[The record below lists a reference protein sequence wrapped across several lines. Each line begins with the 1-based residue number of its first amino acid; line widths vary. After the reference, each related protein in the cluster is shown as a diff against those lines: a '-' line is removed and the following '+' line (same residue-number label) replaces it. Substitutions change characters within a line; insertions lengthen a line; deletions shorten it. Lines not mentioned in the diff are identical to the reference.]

1 MATKTRSSMAKDAKK
16 RALMKDIDERE
27 AEEDAK
33 SFVHPWYPFDGVTAK
48 SALRKASDA
57 NIDGDYKRP
66 KIAQVIRALKILCL
80 AETVIFVAL
89 KSMVT
94 ML

>member
-1 MATKTRSSMAKDAKK
+1 MATKKRSTMAKLE

-27 AEEDAK
+27 AKEEAK
-33 SFVHPWYPFDGVTAK
+33 SSVRETLFPYTGVTAK
-48 SALRKASDA
+48 SALRKASENA
-57 NIDGDYKRP
+57 NIDADPGEYK
-66 KIAQVIRALKILCL
+66 QVTLKILWL